1 MTIFSTKSIF
11 LFALLVGAVCYI
23 FAASF
28 GIAGLPLHLIPV
40 ISMVLYAVFVWLA
53 PKSKRDVSDADNAYY
68 MGFIFTM
75 ISLGL
80 ALYQIE
86 TDKYNNIN
94 VSKLVQ
100 SFGIALSSTIVG
112 IFLRILISPK
122 RQDIDAEETSARA
135 ALQESVLGFSRVLD
149 ESTQNIKGAYEAHIS
164 GFTQSISR
172 ASDTLV
178 SGIELFNTK
187 ASSVFHEMVDLLE
200 KSLPKT
206 LENVNESF
214 SRLGESVERNTQK
227 IQNTLDVQ
235 FAAIVKTNELIKEH
249 SERLETSS
257 KIMVQALNSLTD
269 KISNVGIDQQTIEQH
284 VKSVFLVYESAAE
297 IMTASLTKSTE
308 TLRKITEELTELPIK
323 LDIYI
328 EAKDRQQ
335 IELKS
340 QIEHSFLSV
349 SDLLNRNVGLFQNL
363 PYTLESK
370 IRPLIETIDDSK
382 KILQNLQNIAPAID
396 DAKKSIFIDL
406 DAKCSNYN
414 VSISNIYSATY
425 EILQMLKSNGVP
437 NAAPAQEPN
446 SPSV

>member
-1 MTIFSTKSIF
+1 MFF
-11 LFALLVGAVCYI
+11 YALLAGAVCYI
-23 FAASF
+23 LAASF
-28 GIAGLPLHLIPV
+28 GITGLKLHLIPV
-40 ISMVLYAVFVWLA
+40 ISMILYAVFVWFS

-86 TDKYNNIN
+86 TDINNNIN

-135 ALQESVLGFSRVLD
+135 ALQESVLGFSKVLD
-149 ESTQNIKGAYEAHIS
+149 ESTQNIKVSYESHVS
-164 GFTQSISR
+164 GFTQTISR

-178 SGIELFNTK
+178 TGIGFFNTK
-187 ASSVFHEMVDLLE
+187 ASSVFHEMIDLLE

-206 LENVNESF
+206 LDNVNESF
-214 SRLGESVERNTQK
+214 SRLSESVERNTQK

-235 FAAIVKTNELIKEH
+235 FAAILKTNELIKEH
-249 SERLETSS
+249 SDRLETSS
-257 KIMVQALNSLTD
+257 KIMVQALGTLTD
-269 KISNVGIDQQTIEQH
+269 KISNVAIDKHTVEKH
-284 VKSVFLVYESAAE
+284 VESVFLVYESASKIA
-297 IMTASLTKSTE
+297 ADSLIKSTE
-308 TLRKITEELTELPIK
+308 TLRIITEELTELPIK

-335 IELKS
+335 IELKT
-340 QIEHSFLSV
+340 QIEHSFLNV

-382 KILQNLQNIAPAID
+382 KILQHLQSITPAID
-396 DAKKSIFIDL
+396 DAKKSLFVDL
-406 DAKCSNYN
+406 DAKISSNN
-414 VSISNIYSATY
+414 NLISNIYSATY
-425 EILQMLKSNGVP
+425 EILQILKANKLTNPSP
-437 NAAPAQEPN
+437 TQEIK
-446 SPSV
+446 SPTV